1 MAYKKNYTKEDK
13 IEDNKKKEEKI
24 HDLINSYLDNSI
36 ETGNFA
42 NEKWTIS
49 NLDPTSIATGKCYEG
64 HNMLIL
70 TQRIIRENWEDNRFI
85 TSQKLSYINYERKKE
100 NKEKLLPQ
108 KNDYATPIK
117 FVSFSDKINYYEE
130 ELKNEKN
137 EEKKEILEKKINA
150 LKEYEEQTGK
160 RQQFVNI
167 GYRSMFNLSQLPEE
181 IFELYPKE
189 KVETNKEL
197 GSEPHLNYL
206 IDAIIKTSEVPIVEL
221 KLADETAFRG
231 DKITMPPR
239 ENFINDKNYLA
250 VLVHEVGHSL
260 KEKDEKVNAKQ
271 KYKLNETQN
280 YAVEEL
286 KAEMTSGI
294 TLVKLG
300 IDIKSDDPEKNIFG
314 ANKNYIKHYA
324 QSLKEHEKIS
334 KIFEEV
340 GESAIERSEKI
351 LNKIKEYEKT
361 YSFEEYKKEHINKE
375 TEKEIENGKSNE
387 IELDKNEKLYHIS
400 KNTLRALVRE
410 SLENIEI
417 RFERIDN
424 ILDNLKDIDFL
435 TRGIVDTNRESI
447 QNVSLGNIKTEIN
460 HLDEKKNVIGK
471 YDEPMFILSDNSI
484 SKLDK
489 TIKSYGKMLSDSQP
503 IFVIPESDLEEYRK
517 AEITKEIKRTLRK
530 GETPNEEEL
539 WKKTNDEYLESY
551 KEDLKEKFIELVSTM
566 ATDSISFE
574 KAHEEVNSIGEICFE
589 SFEQVKFEYSPNEL
603 ITSRIANNMS
613 FILKDIQEYE
623 NRKEYNDEIGL
634 DVTDEIYSKKTI
646 LKALDME
653 ENMVDTY
660 LKNDD
665 INFKMLVKGLDMQR
679 TEDEK
684 DRNFAKTNLIV
695 LSKLIAN
702 REIEEVKMPEKK
714 SNKEKDMEL

>member
-24 HDLINSYLDNSI
+24 HDLINSYLDDSI

-42 NEKWTIS
+42 NERWTIS

-108 KNDYATPIK
+108 KDDYATPIK

-130 ELKNEKN
+130 ELKKEKN
-137 EEKKEILEKKINA
+137 EEQKEILEKKINA

-189 KVETNKEL
+189 KAETNKEL

-221 KLADETAFRG
+221 KADETAFRG

-239 ENFINDKNYLA
+239 ENFIDDKNYLA

-280 YAVEEL
+280 YALEEM

-324 QSLKEHEKIS
+324 QSLKEHEKID
-334 KIFEEV
+334 KIFEDV
-340 GESAIERSEKI
+340 AESAIERSKKI
-351 LNKIKEYEKT
+351 LDKIKEYEKT
-361 YSFEEYKKEHINKE
+361 YSFEDYKKDYTNKDIKEEIRVEDKAKE
-375 TEKEIENGKSNE
+375 TEM
-387 IELDKNEKLYHIS
+387 LYNIS
-400 KNTLRALVRE
+400 KNTVKSVIRE
-410 SLENIEI
+410 SLENMEI

-424 ILDNLKDIDFL
+424 KLDDLKDIDLL
-435 TRGIVDTNRESI
+435 TRGIIDTNREAM

-471 YDEPMFILSDNSI
+471 YDEPMFILSDDSI

-503 IFVIPESDLEEYRK
+503 IFVIPENDLEEYK
-517 AEITKEIKRTLRK
+517 NAEISKEIKKILRK
-530 GETPNEEEL
+530 GETPNEQEL
-539 WKKTNDEYLESY
+539 LKRTNDEYLEKY
-551 KEDLKEKFIELVSTM
+551 KEVFKEKFIELVSIL
-566 ATDSISFE
+566 ATENISFE
-574 KAHEEVNSIGEICFE
+574 KAHKETNDIGEICFE

-653 ENMVDTY
+653 GNMVETY

-679 TEDEK
+679 IEDEK
-684 DRNFAKTNLIV
+684 DRNFAKTNLI
-695 LSKLIAN
+695 SN
-702 REIEEVKMPEKK
+702 REIEEVKTPEKTPK
-714 SNKEKDMEL
+714 KIKEKDMEL

>member
-42 NEKWTIS
+42 NERWTIS

-137 EEKKEILEKKINA
+137 EERKETLEKKINA

-189 KVETNKEL
+189 KAETNKEL
-197 GSEPHLNYL
+197 GNEPHLNYL

-239 ENFINDKNYLA
+239 ENFINDRNYLA

-260 KEKDEKVNAKQ
+260 KEKDEKVNVKQ

-286 KAEMTSGI
+286 KTEITSGI

-324 QSLKEHEKIS
+324 QSLKEHEKID
-334 KIFEEV
+334 KIFEDV
-340 GESAIERSEKI
+340 AESAIERSKKI
-351 LNKIKEYEKT
+351 LDKIKEYEKT
-361 YSFEEYKKEHINKE
+361 YSFEDYKEDYTNKDIKEEIRVEDKAKE
-375 TEKEIENGKSNE
+375 TEM
-387 IELDKNEKLYHIS
+387 LYNIS
-400 KNTLRALVRE
+400 KNTVKSVIRE

-424 ILDNLKDIDFL
+424 KLDDLKDIDLL
-435 TRGIVDTNRESI
+435 TRGIIDTNREAM

-471 YDEPMFILSDNSI
+471 YDEPMFILSDDSI

-503 IFVIPESDLEEYRK
+503 IFVIPENDLEEYK
-517 AEITKEIKRTLRK
+517 NAEISKEIKKILRK
-530 GETPNEEEL
+530 GETPNEQEL
-539 WKKTNDEYLESY
+539 LKRTNDEYLEKY
-551 KEDLKEKFIELVSTM
+551 KEVFKEKFIELVSIM
-566 ATDSISFE
+566 ATESISFE

-589 SFEQVKFEYSPNEL
+589 SFEQIKFEYSPNEL
-603 ITSRIANNMS
+603 VTSRIANNMS

-653 ENMVDTY
+653 DNMVETY
-660 LKNDD
+660 LKNND

-679 TEDEK
+679 IEDEK
-684 DRNFAKTNLIV
+684 DRNFAKTNLTEN
-695 LSKLIAN
+695 K
-702 REIEEVKMPEKK
+702 EIEEVKIPDKK
-714 SNKEKDMEL
+714 SKEVKEKEMEW

>member
-24 HDLINSYLDNSI
+24 HDLINSYLDDSI
-36 ETGNFA
+36 KTGNFA
-42 NEKWTIS
+42 NERWTIS
-49 NLDPTSIATGKCYEG
+49 NLDPISIATGKCYEG

-108 KNDYATPIK
+108 KDDYATPIK

-130 ELKNEKN
+130 ELKKEKN

-189 KVETNKEL
+189 KDETNKEL

-206 IDAIIKTSEVPIVEL
+206 IDAVKKTSEVPIVEL

-324 QSLKEHEKIS
+324 QSLKEHEKID
-334 KIFEEV
+334 KIFEDV
-340 GESAIERSEKI
+340 AESAIERSKKI
-351 LNKIKEYEKT
+351 LDKIKEYEKT
-361 YSFEEYKKEHINKE
+361 YSFEDYKEDYTNKDIKKEIRVEDKAKE
-375 TEKEIENGKSNE
+375 TEM
-387 IELDKNEKLYHIS
+387 LYNIS
-400 KNTLRALVRE
+400 KNTVKSVIRE

-424 ILDNLKDIDFL
+424 KLDDLKDIDLL
-435 TRGIVDTNRESI
+435 TRGIIDTNREAM

-471 YDEPMFILSDNSI
+471 YDEPMFILSDDSI

-503 IFVIPESDLEEYRK
+503 IFVIPENDLEEYK
-517 AEITKEIKRTLRK
+517 NAEISKEIKKILRK
-530 GETPNEEEL
+530 GETPNEQEL
-539 WKKTNDEYLESY
+539 LKRTNDEYLEKY
-551 KEDLKEKFIELVSTM
+551 KEVFKEKFIELVSIM
-566 ATDSISFE
+566 ATESISFE

-589 SFEQVKFEYSPNEL
+589 SFEQIKFEYSPNEL
-603 ITSRIANNMS
+603 VTSRIANNMS

-653 ENMVDTY
+653 DNMVETY

-679 TEDEK
+679 IEDEK
-684 DRNFAKTNLIV
+684 DRNFAKTNLT
-695 LSKLIAN
+695 KN
-702 REIEEVKMPEKK
+702 KEIEEIKIPDKK
-714 SNKEKDMEL
+714 SKEVKEKEMEL

>member
-42 NEKWTIS
+42 NERWTIS

-108 KNDYATPIK
+108 KDDYATPIK

-130 ELKNEKN
+130 ELKKEKN
-137 EEKKEILEKKINA
+137 EEQKEILEKKINA

-189 KVETNKEL
+189 KAETNKEL

-280 YAVEEL
+280 YVLEEM

-324 QSLKEHEKIS
+324 QSLKEHEKID
-334 KIFEEV
+334 KIFEDV
-340 GESAIERSEKI
+340 AESAIERSKKI
-351 LNKIKEYEKT
+351 LDKIKEYEKT
-361 YSFEEYKKEHINKE
+361 YSFEDYKKDYTNKDIKEEIIVEDKAKE
-375 TEKEIENGKSNE
+375 TEM
-387 IELDKNEKLYHIS
+387 LYNIS
-400 KNTLRALVRE
+400 KNTVKSVIRE
-410 SLENIEI
+410 SLENMEI

-424 ILDNLKDIDFL
+424 KLDDLKDIDLL
-435 TRGIVDTNRESI
+435 TRGIIDTNREAM

-471 YDEPMFILSDNSI
+471 YDEPMFILSDDSI

-503 IFVIPESDLEEYRK
+503 IFVIPENDLEEYK
-517 AEITKEIKRTLRK
+517 NAEISKEIKKILRK
-530 GETPNEEEL
+530 GETPNEQEL
-539 WKKTNDEYLESY
+539 LKRTNDEYLEKY
-551 KEDLKEKFIELVSTM
+551 KEVFKEKFIELISIMSTE
-566 ATDSISFE
+566 SISFE

-653 ENMVDTY
+653 ENMVETY

-679 TEDEK
+679 VEDEK
-684 DRNFAKTNLIV
+684 DRNFAKTNLI
-695 LSKLIAN
+695 SN
-702 REIEEVKMPEKK
+702 REIEEVKTSEKTPK
-714 SNKEKDMEL
+714 KIKEKDMEL

>member
-117 FVSFSDKINYYEE
+117 FVSFSDKIDYYEE

-137 EEKKEILEKKINA
+137 EEKKETLKKKINA

-189 KVETNKEL
+189 KAETNKEL

-239 ENFINDKNYLA
+239 ENFINDRNYLA

-260 KEKDEKVNAKQ
+260 KEKDEKANVKQ

-324 QSLKEHEKIS
+324 QSLKEHEKID
-334 KIFEEV
+334 KIFEDV
-340 GESAIERSEKI
+340 AESAIERSKKI
-351 LNKIKEYEKT
+351 LDKIKEYEKT
-361 YSFEEYKKEHINKE
+361 YSFEDYKEDYTNKDIKEKIRVEDKAKE
-375 TEKEIENGKSNE
+375 TEM
-387 IELDKNEKLYHIS
+387 LYNIS
-400 KNTLRALVRE
+400 KNTVKSVIRE
-410 SLENIEI
+410 SLENMEI

-424 ILDNLKDIDFL
+424 KLDDLKDIDLL
-435 TRGIVDTNRESI
+435 TRGIIDTNREAM
-447 QNVSLGNIKTEIN
+447 QNVSLGNIKAEIN

-471 YDEPMFILSDNSI
+471 YDEPMFILSDDSI

-503 IFVIPESDLEEYRK
+503 IFVIPENDLEEYK
-517 AEITKEIKRTLRK
+517 NAEISKEIKKILRK
-530 GETPNEEEL
+530 GETPNEQEL
-539 WKKTNDEYLESY
+539 LKRTNDEYLEKY
-551 KEDLKEKFIELVSTM
+551 KEVFKEKFIELVSIM
-566 ATDSISFE
+566 ATESISFE

-653 ENMVDTY
+653 DNMIETY

-679 TEDEK
+679 LEDEK
-684 DRNFAKTNLIV
+684 DRNFAKTNLTE
-695 LSKLIAN
+695 N
-702 REIEEVKMPEKK
+702 REIEEVKMPDKK
-714 SNKEKDMEL
+714 SKEVKEKEMEL

>member
-1 MAYKKNYTKEDK
+1 M
-13 IEDNKKKEEKI
+13 
-24 HDLINSYLDNSI
+24 
-36 ETGNFA
+36 
-42 NEKWTIS
+42 
-49 NLDPTSIATGKCYEG
+49 
-64 HNMLIL
+64 
-70 TQRIIRENWEDNRFI
+70 ENWEDNRFI

-108 KNDYATPIK
+108 KDDYATPIK

-189 KVETNKEL
+189 KAETNKEL
-197 GSEPHLNYL
+197 GSEQHLNYL
-206 IDAIIKTSEVPIVEL
+206 IDAIKKTSEVPIVEL

-324 QSLKEHEKIS
+324 QSLKEHEKID
-334 KIFEEV
+334 KIFEDV
-340 GESAIERSEKI
+340 AESAIERSKKI
-351 LNKIKEYEKT
+351 LDKIKEYEKT
-361 YSFEEYKKEHINKE
+361 YSFEDYKEDYTNKDIKEEIRVEDKAKE
-375 TEKEIENGKSNE
+375 TEM
-387 IELDKNEKLYHIS
+387 LYNIS
-400 KNTLRALVRE
+400 KNTVKSVIRE

-424 ILDNLKDIDFL
+424 KLDDLKDIDL
-435 TRGIVDTNRESI
+435 ITRGIIDTNREAM
-447 QNVSLGNIKTEIN
+447 QNVSLSNIKTEIN

-471 YDEPMFILSDNSI
+471 YDEPMFILSEDSI

-503 IFVIPESDLEEYRK
+503 IFVIPENDLEEYK
-517 AEITKEIKRTLRK
+517 NAEISKEIKKILRK
-530 GETPNEEEL
+530 GETPNEHEL
-539 WKKTNDEYLESY
+539 LKRTNDEYLEKY
-551 KEDLKEKFIELVSTM
+551 KEVFKEKFIELVSTM
-566 ATDSISFE
+566 ATESISFE

-653 ENMVDTY
+653 DNMVETY

-684 DRNFAKTNLIV
+684 DRNFAKTNLI
-695 LSKLIAN
+695 AN
-702 REIEEVKMPEKK
+702 RENEEVKVPEKK
-714 SNKEKDMEL
+714 FNKEKDMEL

>member
-24 HDLINSYLDNSI
+24 HDLINSYLDDSI
-36 ETGNFA
+36 KTGNFA
-42 NEKWTIS
+42 NERWTIS

-108 KNDYATPIK
+108 KDDYATPIK

-189 KVETNKEL
+189 KDETNKEL

-206 IDAIIKTSEVPIVEL
+206 IDAIKKTSEVPIVEL

-239 ENFINDKNYLA
+239 ENFINDRNYLA

-260 KEKDEKVNAKQ
+260 KEKDEKANVKQ

-324 QSLKEHEKIS
+324 QSLKEHEKID
-334 KIFEEV
+334 KIFEDV
-340 GESAIERSEKI
+340 AESAIERSKKI
-351 LNKIKEYEKT
+351 LDKIKEYEKT
-361 YSFEEYKKEHINKE
+361 YSFEDYKEDYTNKDIKEEIRVEDKAKE
-375 TEKEIENGKSNE
+375 TEM
-387 IELDKNEKLYHIS
+387 LYNIS
-400 KNTLRALVRE
+400 KNTVKSVIRE

-424 ILDNLKDIDFL
+424 KLDDLKDIDLL
-435 TRGIVDTNRESI
+435 TRGIIDTNRESI

-471 YDEPMFILSDNSI
+471 YDEPMFILSDDSI

-503 IFVIPESDLEEYRK
+503 IFVIPENDLEEYK
-517 AEITKEIKRTLRK
+517 NAEISKEIKKTIRK
-530 GETPNEEEL
+530 GETPNEQEL
-539 WKKTNDEYLESY
+539 LKRTNDEYLEKY
-551 KEDLKEKFIELVSTM
+551 KEVFKEKFIELVSTM
-566 ATDSISFE
+566 ATESISFE

-653 ENMVDTY
+653 DNMIETY

-665 INFKMLVKGLDMQR
+665 INFKMLVKGLNMQR
-679 TEDEK
+679 IEDEK
-684 DRNFAKTNLIV
+684 DRNFAKTNLITN
-695 LSKLIAN
+695 K
-702 REIEEVKMPEKK
+702 EIEEVKTPEKTPK
-714 SNKEKDMEL
+714 KIKEKDMEL

>member
-24 HDLINSYLDNSI
+24 HDLINSYLDDSI
-36 ETGNFA
+36 KTGNFA
-42 NEKWTIS
+42 NERWTIS

-108 KNDYATPIK
+108 KDDYATPIK

-130 ELKNEKN
+130 ELKKEKN

-189 KVETNKEL
+189 KDETNKEL

-206 IDAIIKTSEVPIVEL
+206 IDAVKKTSEVPIVEL

-260 KEKDEKVNAKQ
+260 KEKDEKVNVKQ

-324 QSLKEHEKIS
+324 QSLKEHEKID
-334 KIFEEV
+334 KIFEDV
-340 GESAIERSEKI
+340 AESAIERSKKI
-351 LNKIKEYEKT
+351 LDKIKEYEKT
-361 YSFEEYKKEHINKE
+361 YSFEDYKEDYTNKDIKKEIRVEDKAKE
-375 TEKEIENGKSNE
+375 TEM
-387 IELDKNEKLYHIS
+387 LYNIS
-400 KNTLRALVRE
+400 KNTVKSVIRE

-424 ILDNLKDIDFL
+424 KLDDLKDIDLL
-435 TRGIVDTNRESI
+435 TRGIIDTNREAM

-471 YDEPMFILSDNSI
+471 YDEPMFILSDDSI

-503 IFVIPESDLEEYRK
+503 IFVIPENDLEEYK
-517 AEITKEIKRTLRK
+517 NAEISKEIKKILRK
-530 GETPNEEEL
+530 GETPNEQEL
-539 WKKTNDEYLESY
+539 LKRTNDEYLEKY
-551 KEDLKEKFIELVSTM
+551 KEVFKEKFIELVSIT
-566 ATDSISFE
+566 ATESISFE

-653 ENMVDTY
+653 DNMLETY

-679 TEDEK
+679 VEDEK
-684 DRNFAKTNLIV
+684 DRNFAKTNLTQ
-695 LSKLIAN
+695 N
-702 REIEEVKMPEKK
+702 REIEEVKIPDKK
-714 SNKEKDMEL
+714 SKEVKEKEMEL

>member
-24 HDLINSYLDNSI
+24 HDLINSYLDDSI
-36 ETGNFA
+36 KTGNFA
-42 NEKWTIS
+42 NERWTIS

-108 KNDYATPIK
+108 KDDYATPIK

-189 KVETNKEL
+189 KDETNKEL

-239 ENFINDKNYLA
+239 ENFINDRNYLA
-250 VLVHEVGHSL
+250 VLVHEIGHSL
-260 KEKDEKVNAKQ
+260 KEKDEKANVKQ

-324 QSLKEHEKIS
+324 QSLKEHEKID
-334 KIFEEV
+334 KIFEDV
-340 GESAIERSEKI
+340 AESAIERSKKI
-351 LNKIKEYEKT
+351 LDKIKEYEKT
-361 YSFEEYKKEHINKE
+361 YSFEDYKKDYTNKDIKEEIRVEDKAKE
-375 TEKEIENGKSNE
+375 TEM
-387 IELDKNEKLYHIS
+387 LYNIS
-400 KNTLRALVRE
+400 KNTVKSVIRE
-410 SLENIEI
+410 SLENMEI

-424 ILDNLKDIDFL
+424 KLDDLKDIDLL
-435 TRGIVDTNRESI
+435 TRGIIDTNREAM
-447 QNVSLGNIKTEIN
+447 QNVSLGNIKAEIN

-471 YDEPMFILSDNSI
+471 YDEPMFILSDDSI

-503 IFVIPESDLEEYRK
+503 IFVIPENDLEEYK
-517 AEITKEIKRTLRK
+517 NAEISKEIKKILRK
-530 GETPNEEEL
+530 GETPNEQEL
-539 WKKTNDEYLESY
+539 LKRTNDEYLEKY
-551 KEDLKEKFIELVSTM
+551 KEVFKEKFIELVSIM
-566 ATDSISFE
+566 ATESISFE

-589 SFEQVKFEYSPNEL
+589 SFEQVKFEYSPNEFV
-603 ITSRIANNMS
+603 TSRIANNMS

-653 ENMVDTY
+653 DNMIETY

-679 TEDEK
+679 LEDEK
-684 DRNFAKTNLIV
+684 DRNFAKTNLTQ
-695 LSKLIAN
+695 N
-702 REIEEVKMPEKK
+702 REIEEVKMPDKK
-714 SNKEKDMEL
+714 SKEVKEKEMEL

>member
-24 HDLINSYLDNSI
+24 HDLINSYLDDSI
-36 ETGNFA
+36 KTGNFA
-42 NEKWTIS
+42 NERWTIS

-64 HNMLIL
+64 HNILIL

-108 KNDYATPIK
+108 KDDYATPIK

-189 KVETNKEL
+189 KDETNKEL

-239 ENFINDKNYLA
+239 ENFINDRNYLA
-250 VLVHEVGHSL
+250 VLVHEIGHSL
-260 KEKDEKVNAKQ
+260 KEKDEKANVKQ

-324 QSLKEHEKIS
+324 QSLKEHEKID
-334 KIFEEV
+334 KIFEDV
-340 GESAIERSEKI
+340 AESAIERSKKI
-351 LNKIKEYEKT
+351 LDKIKEYEKT
-361 YSFEEYKKEHINKE
+361 YSFEDYKKDYTNKDIKEEIRVEDKAKE
-375 TEKEIENGKSNE
+375 TEM
-387 IELDKNEKLYHIS
+387 LYNIS
-400 KNTLRALVRE
+400 KNTVKSVIRE
-410 SLENIEI
+410 SLENMEI

-424 ILDNLKDIDFL
+424 KLDDLKDIDLL
-435 TRGIVDTNRESI
+435 TRGIIDTNREAM
-447 QNVSLGNIKTEIN
+447 QNVSLGNIKAEIN

-471 YDEPMFILSDNSI
+471 YDEPMFILSDDSI

-503 IFVIPESDLEEYRK
+503 IFVIPENDLEEYK
-517 AEITKEIKRTLRK
+517 NAEISKEIKKILRK
-530 GETPNEEEL
+530 GETPNEQEL
-539 WKKTNDEYLESY
+539 LKRTNDEYLEKY
-551 KEDLKEKFIELVSTM
+551 KEVFKEKFIELVSIM
-566 ATDSISFE
+566 ATESISFE

-589 SFEQVKFEYSPNEL
+589 SFEQVKFEYSPNEFV
-603 ITSRIANNMS
+603 TSRIANNMS

-653 ENMVDTY
+653 DNMVETY

-679 TEDEK
+679 VEDEK
-684 DRNFAKTNLIV
+684 DRNFAKTNLTQ
-695 LSKLIAN
+695 N
-702 REIEEVKMPEKK
+702 REIEEVKEK
-714 SNKEKDMEL
+714 EMEL

>member
-24 HDLINSYLDNSI
+24 HDLINSYLDDSI
-36 ETGNFA
+36 KTGNFA
-42 NEKWTIS
+42 NERWTIS

-70 TQRIIRENWEDNRFI
+70 TQRIIKENWEDNRFI

-108 KNDYATPIK
+108 KDDYATPIK

-137 EEKKEILEKKINA
+137 EEKKETLEKKINA

-189 KVETNKEL
+189 KDETNKEL
-197 GSEPHLNYL
+197 GNEPHLNYL

-239 ENFINDKNYLA
+239 ENFINDRNYLA
-250 VLVHEVGHSL
+250 VLVHEIGHSL
-260 KEKDEKVNAKQ
+260 KEKDEKANVKQ

-324 QSLKEHEKIS
+324 QSLKEHEKID
-334 KIFEEV
+334 KIFEDV
-340 GESAIERSEKI
+340 AESAIERSKKI
-351 LNKIKEYEKT
+351 LDKIKEYEKT
-361 YSFEEYKKEHINKE
+361 YSFEDYKENYTNKDIKEEIRVEDKAKE
-375 TEKEIENGKSNE
+375 TEM
-387 IELDKNEKLYHIS
+387 LYNIS
-400 KNTLRALVRE
+400 KNTVKSVIRE

-424 ILDNLKDIDFL
+424 KLDDLKDIDLL
-435 TRGIVDTNRESI
+435 TRGIIDTNREAM
-447 QNVSLGNIKTEIN
+447 QNVSLGNIKTKIN

-471 YDEPMFILSDNSI
+471 YDEPMFILSDDSI

-503 IFVIPESDLEEYRK
+503 IFVIPENDLEEYK
-517 AEITKEIKRTLRK
+517 NAEISKKIKKILRK
-530 GETPNEEEL
+530 GETPNEQEL
-539 WKKTNDEYLESY
+539 LKRTNDEYLEKY
-551 KEDLKEKFIELVSTM
+551 KEVFKEKFIELVSIT
-566 ATDSISFE
+566 ATESISFE

-653 ENMVDTY
+653 DNMIETY

-684 DRNFAKTNLIV
+684 DRNFAKTNLTQ
-695 LSKLIAN
+695 N
-702 REIEEVKMPEKK
+702 REIEEVKIPDKK
-714 SNKEKDMEL
+714 SKEVKEKEMEL

>member
-24 HDLINSYLDNSI
+24 HDLINSYLDDSI
-36 ETGNFA
+36 KTGNFA
-42 NEKWTIS
+42 NERWTIS

-108 KNDYATPIK
+108 KDDYATPIK

-130 ELKNEKN
+130 KLKNEKN

-167 GYRSMFNLSQLPEE
+167 GYRSMFNLSQLPKE

-189 KVETNKEL
+189 KAETNKEL
-197 GSEPHLNYL
+197 GSEQHLNYL
-206 IDAIIKTSEVPIVEL
+206 IDAIKKTSEVPIVEL

-260 KEKDEKVNAKQ
+260 KEKDEKANAKQ

-314 ANKNYIKHYA
+314 TNKNYIKHYA
-324 QSLKEHEKIS
+324 QSLKEHEKID
-334 KIFEEV
+334 KIFEDV
-340 GESAIERSEKI
+340 AESAIERSKKI
-351 LNKIKEYEKT
+351 LDKIKEYEKT
-361 YSFEEYKKEHINKE
+361 YSFEDYKEDYTNKDIKEEIRVEDKTKE
-375 TEKEIENGKSNE
+375 TEM
-387 IELDKNEKLYHIS
+387 LYNIS
-400 KNTLRALVRE
+400 KNTVKSVIRE

-424 ILDNLKDIDFL
+424 KLDDLKDIDLL
-435 TRGIVDTNRESI
+435 TRGIIDTNREAM

-471 YDEPMFILSDNSI
+471 YDEPMFILSDDSI

-503 IFVIPESDLEEYRK
+503 IFVIPENDLEEYK
-517 AEITKEIKRTLRK
+517 NAEISKEIKKILRK
-530 GETPNEEEL
+530 GETPNEQEL
-539 WKKTNDEYLESY
+539 LKRTNDEYLEKY
-551 KEDLKEKFIELVSTM
+551 KEVFKEKFIELVSIM
-566 ATDSISFE
+566 ATESISFE

-603 ITSRIANNMS
+603 VTSRIANNMS

-653 ENMVDTY
+653 DNMVETY

-679 TEDEK
+679 LEDEK
-684 DRNFAKTNLIV
+684 DRNFAKTNLTE
-695 LSKLIAN
+695 N
-702 REIEEVKMPEKK
+702 REIEEVKIPDKK
-714 SNKEKDMEL
+714 SKGVKEKEMEL

>member
-24 HDLINSYLDNSI
+24 HDLINSYLDDSI
-36 ETGNFA
+36 KTGNFA
-42 NEKWTIS
+42 NERWTIS
-49 NLDPTSIATGKCYEG
+49 NLDPTSIATGQCYEG

-108 KNDYATPIK
+108 KDDYATPIK

-189 KVETNKEL
+189 KAETNKEL
-197 GSEPHLNYL
+197 GSEQHLNYL
-206 IDAIIKTSEVPIVEL
+206 IDAIKKTSEVPIVEL

-239 ENFINDKNYLA
+239 ENFINDRNYLA

-260 KEKDEKVNAKQ
+260 KEKDEKVNVKQ

-324 QSLKEHEKIS
+324 QSLKEHEKID
-334 KIFEEV
+334 KIFEDV
-340 GESAIERSEKI
+340 AESAIERSKKI
-351 LNKIKEYEKT
+351 LDKIKEYEKT
-361 YSFEEYKKEHINKE
+361 YSFEDYKEDYTNKDIKEEIRVEDKAKE
-375 TEKEIENGKSNE
+375 TEM
-387 IELDKNEKLYHIS
+387 LYNIS
-400 KNTLRALVRE
+400 KNTVKSVIRE

-424 ILDNLKDIDFL
+424 KLDDLKDIDLL
-435 TRGIVDTNRESI
+435 TRVIIDTNREAM

-471 YDEPMFILSDNSI
+471 YDEPMFILSDDSI

-503 IFVIPESDLEEYRK
+503 IFVIPENDLEEYK
-517 AEITKEIKRTLRK
+517 NAEISKEIKKILRK
-530 GETPNEEEL
+530 GETPNEQEL
-539 WKKTNDEYLESY
+539 LKRTNDEYLEKY
-551 KEDLKEKFIELVSTM
+551 KEVFKEKFIELVSTM
-566 ATDSISFE
+566 ATESISFE

-653 ENMVDTY
+653 DNMIETY

-684 DRNFAKTNLIV
+684 DRNFAKTNLI
-695 LSKLIAN
+695 AN
-702 REIEEVKMPEKK
+702 RENEEVKVPEKK
-714 SNKEKDMEL
+714 FNKEKDMEL

>member
-130 ELKNEKN
+130 ELKKEKN
-137 EEKKEILEKKINA
+137 EEKKELIEKKINA

-167 GYRSMFNLSQLPEE
+167 GYRSVFNLSQLPEE
-181 IFELYPKE
+181 IFEIYPPEKE
-189 KVETNKEL
+189 ETNKEL
-197 GSEPHLNYL
+197 GSEQHLNYL
-206 IDAIIKTSEVPIVEL
+206 IEAIKKTSEVPIVEL

-239 ENFINDKNYLA
+239 ENFINDKSYLA

-260 KEKDEKVNAKQ
+260 KEKDEKVKTKQ
-271 KYKLNETQN
+271 KYQLDTTQN
-280 YAVEEL
+280 YAVEEM
-286 KAEMTSGI
+286 KAEMTAGI

-314 ANKNYIKHYA
+314 SNKNYIKHYA

-361 YSFEEYKKEHINKE
+361 YSFEEYKKEHINKVNEKE
-375 TEKEIENGKSNE
+375 TEDERANE
-387 IELDKNEKLYHIS
+387 IELEKNEKLYYIS

-424 ILDNLKDIDFL
+424 KLDDLKDIDLL

-471 YDEPMFILSDNSI
+471 YDEPMFILSDDSI

-503 IFVIPESDLEEYRK
+503 IFVIPENDLEEYK
-517 AEITKEIKRTLRK
+517 NAEISKEIKKILRK
-530 GETPNEEEL
+530 GETPNEQEL
-539 WKKTNDEYLESY
+539 LKRTNDEYLEKY
-551 KEDLKEKFIELVSTM
+551 KEVFKEKFIELVSIM
-566 ATDSISFE
+566 ATESISFE

-589 SFEQVKFEYSPNEL
+589 SFEQLKFEYSPNEL

-653 ENMVDTY
+653 DNMVETY

-684 DRNFAKTNLIV
+684 DRNFAKTNLTQ
-695 LSKLIAN
+695 N
-702 REIEEVKMPEKK
+702 REIEEVKIPDKK
-714 SNKEKDMEL
+714 SKEVKEKEMEL

>member
-1 MAYKKNYTKEDK
+1 MAYYKKNYTKEDK

-24 HDLINSYLDNSI
+24 LDIIKNYLDDSI

-42 NEKWTIS
+42 NERWTIS

-64 HNMLIL
+64 HNKLLL
-70 TQRIIRENWEDNRFI
+70 TQRIIMENWEDNRFL
-85 TSQKLSYINYERKKE
+85 TNQKLSYINYERDKE

-108 KNDYATPIK
+108 KGDYATPIK
-117 FVSFSDKINYYEE
+117 FLTFVDKINYYED
-130 ELKNEKN
+130 ELNKEKDDKN
-137 EEKKEILEKKINA
+137 KEILEKKINA

-160 RQQFVNI
+160 RQQFVNV
-167 GYRSMFNLSQLPEE
+167 GYRSVFNLSQLPEE
-181 IFELYPKE
+181 IFEIFPPEKE
-189 KVETNKEL
+189 ETNKEL
-197 GSEPHLNYL
+197 GSELHLNYL
-206 IDAIIKTSEVPIVEL
+206 IEAIKKTSEVPIVEL

-239 ENFINDKNYLA
+239 ENFINDKSYLA

-260 KEKDEKVNAKQ
+260 KEKDEKVETRK

-280 YAVEEL
+280 YAVEEM
-286 KAEMTSGI
+286 KAEMTAGI

-324 QSLKEHEKIS
+324 ENLKEHEKIS

-351 LNKIKEYEKT
+351 LDKIKEYEKT
-361 YSFEEYKKEHINKE
+361 YSFEDYKEDYTNKDIKEEIRVEDKAKE
-375 TEKEIENGKSNE
+375 TEM
-387 IELDKNEKLYHIS
+387 LYNIS
-400 KNTLRALVRE
+400 KNTVKSVIRE

-424 ILDNLKDIDFL
+424 KLDDLKDIDLL
-435 TRGIVDTNRESI
+435 TRGIVDTNKESI
-447 QNVSLGNIKTEIN
+447 QNVSLSNTKSEIN
-460 HLDEKKNVIGK
+460 HLDERKNIIGK
-471 YDEPMFILSDNSI
+471 YDESMLILSDDSI
-484 SKLDK
+484 SKLDI
-489 TIKSYGKMLSDSQP
+489 TIKSYGEMLSDSQP
-503 IFVIPESDLEEYRK
+503 IFVIPKSDLEEYRK
-517 AEITKEIKRTLRK
+517 AEISKEIKKTLRK
-530 GETPNEEEL
+530 GEVPNEEEL
-539 WKKTNDEYLESY
+539 WKRTNDEYLEKY
-551 KEDLKEKFIELVSTM
+551 KIAFKEKFIELVSIM
-566 ATDSISFE
+566 ATENISFE
-574 KAHEEVNSIGEICFE
+574 KAHKETNDIGEICFE

-653 ENMVDTY
+653 ENMVETY

-679 TEDEK
+679 VEDEK
-684 DRNFAKTNLIV
+684 DRNFAKTNLI
-695 LSKLIAN
+695 SN
-702 REIEEVKMPEKK
+702 REIEEVKTSEKTPK
-714 SNKEKDMEL
+714 KIKEKDMEL

>member
-1 MAYKKNYTKEDK
+1 MAYYKKNYTKEDK

-24 HDLINSYLDNSI
+24 LDIIKNYLDDSI

-42 NEKWTIS
+42 NERWTIS

-64 HNMLIL
+64 HNKLLL
-70 TQRIIRENWEDNRFI
+70 TQRIIMENWEDNRFL
-85 TSQKLSYINYERKKE
+85 TNQKLSYINYERDKE

-108 KNDYATPIK
+108 KGDYATPIK
-117 FVSFSDKINYYEE
+117 FLTFVDKINYYED
-130 ELKNEKN
+130 ELNKEKDDKN
-137 EEKKEILEKKINA
+137 KEILEKKINA

-160 RQQFVNI
+160 RQQFVNV
-167 GYRSMFNLSQLPEE
+167 GYRSVFNLSQLPKE
-181 IFELYPKE
+181 ILELYPPK
-189 KVETNKEL
+189 KDETNKDL
-197 GSEPHLNYL
+197 GSELHLNYL
-206 IDAIIKTSEVPIVEL
+206 IEAIKKTSEVPIVEL

-239 ENFINDKNYLA
+239 ENFINDKSYLA

-260 KEKDEKVNAKQ
+260 KEKDEKVETRK

-280 YAVEEL
+280 YAVEEM
-286 KAEMTSGI
+286 KAEMTAGI

-300 IDIKSDDPEKNIFG
+300 IDIKSDEPEKNIFG

-324 QSLKEHEKIS
+324 ESLKEHKKIS

-351 LNKIKEYEKT
+351 LDKIKEYEKT
-361 YSFEEYKKEHINKE
+361 YSFEDYKNDYL
-375 TEKEIENGKSNE
+375 NNE
-387 IELDKNEKLYHIS
+387 IEKKSEKEEKQNELEKTEKLYHIS
-400 KNTLRALVRE
+400 KNTLRSLVRE

-417 RFERIDN
+417 RFERIDDK
-424 ILDNLKDIDFL
+424 LDNLKDIDLL
-435 TRGIVDTNRESI
+435 TRGIVDTNKESI
-447 QNVSLGNIKTEIN
+447 QNVSLSNTKSEIN
-460 HLDEKKNVIGK
+460 HLDERKNIIGK
-471 YDEPMFILSDNSI
+471 YDESMLILSDDSI
-484 SKLDK
+484 SKLDI
-489 TIKSYGKMLSDSQP
+489 TIKSYGEMLSDSQP
-503 IFVIPESDLEEYRK
+503 IFVIPENDLEEYRK
-517 AEITKEIKRTLRK
+517 AEISKEIKRILRK

-539 WKKTNDEYLESY
+539 WKRTNDEYLENY
-551 KEDLKEKFIELVSTM
+551 KVAFKEKFIELVSVM
-566 ATDSISFE
+566 ATENINFE
-574 KAHEEVNSIGEICFE
+574 KAHKEVNDIGEICFE

-653 ENMVDTY
+653 ENMVETY

-679 TEDEK
+679 VEDEK
-684 DRNFAKTNLIV
+684 DRNFAKTNLIA
-695 LSKLIAN
+695 LTKLIAN
-702 REIEEVKMPEKK
+702 KEIEEVKMPEKK

>member
-24 HDLINSYLDNSI
+24 HDLINSYLDDSI
-36 ETGNFA
+36 KTGNFA
-42 NEKWTIS
+42 NERWTIS

-108 KNDYATPIK
+108 KDDYATPIK

-130 ELKNEKN
+130 ELKKEKN

-189 KVETNKEL
+189 KDETNKEL

-206 IDAIIKTSEVPIVEL
+206 IDAVKKTSEVPIVEL

-324 QSLKEHEKIS
+324 QSLKEHEKID
-334 KIFEEV
+334 KIFEDV
-340 GESAIERSEKI
+340 AESAIERSKKI
-351 LNKIKEYEKT
+351 LDKIKEYEKT
-361 YSFEEYKKEHINKE
+361 YSFEDYKEDYTNKDIKKEIRVEDKAKE
-375 TEKEIENGKSNE
+375 TEM
-387 IELDKNEKLYHIS
+387 LYNIS
-400 KNTLRALVRE
+400 KNTVKSVIRE

-424 ILDNLKDIDFL
+424 KLDDLKDIDLL
-435 TRGIVDTNRESI
+435 TRGIIDTNREAM

-471 YDEPMFILSDNSI
+471 YDEPMFILSDDSI

-503 IFVIPESDLEEYRK
+503 IFVIPENDLEEYK
-517 AEITKEIKRTLRK
+517 NAEISKEIKKILRK
-530 GETPNEEEL
+530 GETPNEQEL
-539 WKKTNDEYLESY
+539 LKRTNDEYLEKY
-551 KEDLKEKFIELVSTM
+551 KEVFKEKFIELVSIT
-566 ATDSISFE
+566 ATESISFE
-574 KAHEEVNSIGEICFE
+574 KAHEEVLYFTIGEICFE

-653 ENMVDTY
+653 DNMIETY

-679 TEDEK
+679 LEDEK
-684 DRNFAKTNLIV
+684 DRNFAKTNLTE
-695 LSKLIAN
+695 N
-702 REIEEVKMPEKK
+702 REIEEVKMPDKK
-714 SNKEKDMEL
+714 SKEVKEKEMEL

>member
-24 HDLINSYLDNSI
+24 HDLINSYLDDSI
-36 ETGNFA
+36 KTGNFA
-42 NEKWTIS
+42 NERWTIS

-70 TQRIIRENWEDNRFI
+70 TQRIIKENWEDNRFI

-108 KNDYATPIK
+108 KDDYATPIK

-239 ENFINDKNYLA
+239 ENFINDRNYLA

-260 KEKDEKVNAKQ
+260 KEKDEKANVKQ

-324 QSLKEHEKIS
+324 QSLKEHEKID
-334 KIFEEV
+334 KIFEDV
-340 GESAIERSEKI
+340 AESAIERSKKI
-351 LNKIKEYEKT
+351 LDKIKEYEKT
-361 YSFEEYKKEHINKE
+361 YSFEDYKEDYTNKDIKKEIRVEDKAKE
-375 TEKEIENGKSNE
+375 TEM
-387 IELDKNEKLYHIS
+387 LYNIS
-400 KNTLRALVRE
+400 KNTVKSVIRE

-424 ILDNLKDIDFL
+424 KLDDLKDIDLL
-435 TRGIVDTNRESI
+435 TRGIIDTNREAM

-471 YDEPMFILSDNSI
+471 YDEPMFILSDDSI
-484 SKLDK
+484 SKLNK

-503 IFVIPESDLEEYRK
+503 IFVIPENDLEEYK
-517 AEITKEIKRTLRK
+517 NAEISKEIKKILRK
-530 GETPNEEEL
+530 GETPNEQEL
-539 WKKTNDEYLESY
+539 LKRTNDEYLEKY
-551 KEDLKEKFIELVSTM
+551 KEVFKEKFIELVSIM
-566 ATDSISFE
+566 ATESISFE

-653 ENMVDTY
+653 DNMIETY

-679 TEDEK
+679 IEDEK
-684 DRNFAKTNLIV
+684 DRNFAKTNLT
-695 LSKLIAN
+695 KN
-702 REIEEVKMPEKK
+702 KEIEEIKIPDKK
-714 SNKEKDMEL
+714 SKEVKEKEMEL

>member
-24 HDLINSYLDNSI
+24 HDLINSYLDDSI
-36 ETGNFA
+36 KTGNFA
-42 NEKWTIS
+42 NERWTIS

-108 KNDYATPIK
+108 KDDYATPIK

-189 KVETNKEL
+189 KAETNKEL
-197 GSEPHLNYL
+197 GSEQHLNYL
-206 IDAIIKTSEVPIVEL
+206 IDAIKKTSEVPIVEL

-324 QSLKEHEKIS
+324 QSLKEHEKID
-334 KIFEEV
+334 KIFEDV
-340 GESAIERSEKI
+340 AESAIERSKKI
-351 LNKIKEYEKT
+351 LDKIKEYEKT
-361 YSFEEYKKEHINKE
+361 YSFEDYKEDYTNKDIKEEIRVEDKAKE
-375 TEKEIENGKSNE
+375 TEM
-387 IELDKNEKLYHIS
+387 LYNIS
-400 KNTLRALVRE
+400 KNTVKSVIRE

-424 ILDNLKDIDFL
+424 KLDDLKDIDL
-435 TRGIVDTNRESI
+435 ITRGIIDTNREAM
-447 QNVSLGNIKTEIN
+447 QNVSLSNIKTEIN

-471 YDEPMFILSDNSI
+471 YDEPMFILSEDSI

-503 IFVIPESDLEEYRK
+503 IFVIPENDLEEYK
-517 AEITKEIKRTLRK
+517 NAEISKEIKKILRK
-530 GETPNEEEL
+530 GETPNEQEL
-539 WKKTNDEYLESY
+539 LKRTNDEYLEKY
-551 KEDLKEKFIELVSTM
+551 KEVFKEKFIELVSTM
-566 ATDSISFE
+566 ATESISFE

-653 ENMVDTY
+653 DNMIETY

-684 DRNFAKTNLIV
+684 DRNFAKTNLI
-695 LSKLIAN
+695 AN
-702 REIEEVKMPEKK
+702 RENEEVKVPEKK
-714 SNKEKDMEL
+714 FNKEKDMEL

>member
-24 HDLINSYLDNSI
+24 HDLINSYLDDSI
-36 ETGNFA
+36 KTGNFA
-42 NEKWTIS
+42 NERWTIS

-108 KNDYATPIK
+108 KDDYATPIK

-167 GYRSMFNLSQLPEE
+167 GYRSMFNLSQLPKE

-189 KVETNKEL
+189 KDETNKEL

-206 IDAIIKTSEVPIVEL
+206 IDAVKKTSEVPIVEL

-239 ENFINDKNYLA
+239 ENFINDRNYLA

-300 IDIKSDDPEKNIFG
+300 IDIKSDDPKKNIFG

-324 QSLKEHEKIS
+324 QSLKEHEKID
-334 KIFEEV
+334 KIFEDV
-340 GESAIERSEKI
+340 AESAIERSKKI
-351 LNKIKEYEKT
+351 LDKIKEYEKT
-361 YSFEEYKKEHINKE
+361 YSFEDYKEDYTNKNIKEEIRVEDKAKE
-375 TEKEIENGKSNE
+375 TEM
-387 IELDKNEKLYHIS
+387 LYNIS
-400 KNTLRALVRE
+400 KNTVKSVIRE

-424 ILDNLKDIDFL
+424 KLDDLKDIDLL
-435 TRGIVDTNRESI
+435 TRGIIDTNREAM

-471 YDEPMFILSDNSI
+471 YDEPMFILSDDSI

-503 IFVIPESDLEEYRK
+503 IFVIPENDLEEYK
-517 AEITKEIKRTLRK
+517 NAEISKEIKKILRK
-530 GETPNEEEL
+530 RETPNEQEL
-539 WKKTNDEYLESY
+539 LKRTNDEYLEKY
-551 KEDLKEKFIELVSTM
+551 KEVFKEKFIELVSIM
-566 ATDSISFE
+566 ATESISFE

-653 ENMVDTY
+653 DNMVETY

-684 DRNFAKTNLIV
+684 DRNFAKTNLTQ
-695 LSKLIAN
+695 N
-702 REIEEVKMPEKK
+702 REIEEIKMPDKK
-714 SNKEKDMEL
+714 SKEVKEKEMEL

>member
-24 HDLINSYLDNSI
+24 HDLINSYLDDSI
-36 ETGNFA
+36 KTGNFA
-42 NEKWTIS
+42 NERWTIS

-108 KNDYATPIK
+108 KDDYATPIK

-181 IFELYPKE
+181 IFEIYPKE
-189 KVETNKEL
+189 KDETNKEL

-206 IDAIIKTSEVPIVEL
+206 IDAIKKTSEVPIVEL

-324 QSLKEHEKIS
+324 QSLKEHEKID
-334 KIFEEV
+334 KIFEDV
-340 GESAIERSEKI
+340 AESAIERSKKI
-351 LNKIKEYEKT
+351 LDKIKEYEKT
-361 YSFEEYKKEHINKE
+361 YSFEDYKEDYTNKDIKEEIRVEDKAKE
-375 TEKEIENGKSNE
+375 TEM
-387 IELDKNEKLYHIS
+387 LYNIS
-400 KNTLRALVRE
+400 KNTVKSVIRE

-424 ILDNLKDIDFL
+424 KLDDLKDIDL
-435 TRGIVDTNRESI
+435 ITRGIIDTNREAM
-447 QNVSLGNIKTEIN
+447 QNVSLSNIKTEIN

-471 YDEPMFILSDNSI
+471 YDEPMFILSEDSI

-503 IFVIPESDLEEYRK
+503 IFVIPENDLEEYK
-517 AEITKEIKRTLRK
+517 NAEISKEIKKILRK
-530 GETPNEEEL
+530 GETPNEQEL
-539 WKKTNDEYLESY
+539 LKRTNDEYLEKY
-551 KEDLKEKFIELVSTM
+551 KEVFKEKFIELVSIM
-566 ATDSISFE
+566 ATESISFE

-653 ENMVDTY
+653 DNMIETY

-679 TEDEK
+679 LEDEK
-684 DRNFAKTNLIV
+684 DRNFAKINLTE
-695 LSKLIAN
+695 N
-702 REIEEVKMPEKK
+702 REIEEIKIPDKK
-714 SNKEKDMEL
+714 SKEVKEKEMEL

>member
-24 HDLINSYLDNSI
+24 HDLINSYLEDSI

-42 NEKWTIS
+42 NERWTIS

-108 KNDYATPIK
+108 KDDYATPIK

-189 KVETNKEL
+189 KDETNKEL

-206 IDAIIKTSEVPIVEL
+206 IDAIKKTSEIPIVEL

-260 KEKDEKVNAKQ
+260 KEKDEKVNVKQ

-324 QSLKEHEKIS
+324 QSLKEHEKID
-334 KIFEEV
+334 KIFEDV
-340 GESAIERSEKI
+340 AESAIERSKKI
-351 LNKIKEYEKT
+351 LDKIKEYEKT
-361 YSFEEYKKEHINKE
+361 YSFENYKENYTNKDIKEEIKVEDKAKE
-375 TEKEIENGKSNE
+375 TEM
-387 IELDKNEKLYHIS
+387 LYNIS
-400 KNTLRALVRE
+400 KNTVKSVIRE

-424 ILDNLKDIDFL
+424 KLDDLKDIDLL
-435 TRGIVDTNRESI
+435 TRGIIDTNREAM

-471 YDEPMFILSDNSI
+471 YDEPMFILSDDSI

-503 IFVIPESDLEEYRK
+503 IFVIPENDLEEYK
-517 AEITKEIKRTLRK
+517 NAKISKEIKKILRK
-530 GETPNEEEL
+530 GETPNEQEL
-539 WKKTNDEYLESY
+539 LKRTNDEYLEKY
-551 KEDLKEKFIELVSTM
+551 KEVFKEKFIELVSIM
-566 ATDSISFE
+566 ATESISFE
-574 KAHEEVNSIGEICFE
+574 KTHEEVNSIGEICFE
-589 SFEQVKFEYSPNEL
+589 SFEQIKFEYSPNEL
-603 ITSRIANNMS
+603 ITSRIANNIS

-623 NRKEYNDEIGL
+623 NRKEYNDEIEL

-653 ENMVDTY
+653 DNMVETY

-684 DRNFAKTNLIV
+684 DRNFAKTILTE
-695 LSKLIAN
+695 N
-702 REIEEVKMPEKK
+702 REIEEVKIPDKK
-714 SNKEKDMEL
+714 SKEVKEKEMEL

>member
-117 FVSFSDKINYYEE
+117 FVSFSDKIDYYEE

-137 EEKKEILEKKINA
+137 EEKKETLKKKINA

-189 KVETNKEL
+189 KAETNKEL

-239 ENFINDKNYLA
+239 ENFINDRNYLA

-260 KEKDEKVNAKQ
+260 KEKDEKANVKQ

-324 QSLKEHEKIS
+324 QSLKEHEKID
-334 KIFEEV
+334 KIFEDV
-340 GESAIERSEKI
+340 AESAIERSKKI
-351 LNKIKEYEKT
+351 LDKIKEYEKT
-361 YSFEEYKKEHINKE
+361 YSFEDYKEDYTNKDIKEKIRVEDKAKE
-375 TEKEIENGKSNE
+375 TEM
-387 IELDKNEKLYHIS
+387 LYNIS
-400 KNTLRALVRE
+400 KNTVKSVIRE
-410 SLENIEI
+410 SLENMEI

-424 ILDNLKDIDFL
+424 KLDDLKDIDLL
-435 TRGIVDTNRESI
+435 TRGIIDTNREAM
-447 QNVSLGNIKTEIN
+447 QNVSLGNIKAEIN

-471 YDEPMFILSDNSI
+471 YDEPMFILSDDSI

-503 IFVIPESDLEEYRK
+503 IFVIPENDLEEYK
-517 AEITKEIKRTLRK
+517 NAEISKEIKKILRK
-530 GETPNEEEL
+530 GETPNEQEL
-539 WKKTNDEYLESY
+539 LKRTNDEYLEKY
-551 KEDLKEKFIELVSTM
+551 KEVFKEKFIELVSIM
-566 ATDSISFE
+566 ATESISFE

-653 ENMVDTY
+653 DNMIETY

-679 TEDEK
+679 LEDEK
-684 DRNFAKTNLIV
+684 DRNFAKTNLTE
-695 LSKLIAN
+695 N
-702 REIEEVKMPEKK
+702 REIEEVKMADKK
-714 SNKEKDMEL
+714 SKEVKEKEMEL

>member
-24 HDLINSYLDNSI
+24 HDLINSYLDDSI
-36 ETGNFA
+36 KTGNFA
-42 NEKWTIS
+42 NERWTIS

-108 KNDYATPIK
+108 KDDYATPIK

-189 KVETNKEL
+189 KAETNKEL
-197 GSEPHLNYL
+197 GSEQHLNYL
-206 IDAIIKTSEVPIVEL
+206 IDAIKKTSEVPIVEL

-324 QSLKEHEKIS
+324 QSLKEHEKID
-334 KIFEEV
+334 KIFEDV
-340 GESAIERSEKI
+340 AESAIERSKKI
-351 LNKIKEYEKT
+351 LDKIKEYEKT
-361 YSFEEYKKEHINKE
+361 YSFEDYKEDYTNKDIKEEIRVEDKAKE
-375 TEKEIENGKSNE
+375 TEM
-387 IELDKNEKLYHIS
+387 LYNIS
-400 KNTLRALVRE
+400 KNTVKSVIRE

-424 ILDNLKDIDFL
+424 KLDDLKDIDL
-435 TRGIVDTNRESI
+435 ITRGIIDTNREAM
-447 QNVSLGNIKTEIN
+447 QNVSLSNIKTEIN

-471 YDEPMFILSDNSI
+471 YDEPMFILSEDNI

-503 IFVIPESDLEEYRK
+503 IFVIPENDLEEYK
-517 AEITKEIKRTLRK
+517 NAEISKEIKKILRK
-530 GETPNEEEL
+530 GETPNEQEL
-539 WKKTNDEYLESY
+539 LKRTNDEYLEKY
-551 KEDLKEKFIELVSTM
+551 KEVFKEKFIELVSTM
-566 ATDSISFE
+566 ATESISFE

-653 ENMVDTY
+653 DNMIETY

-684 DRNFAKTNLIV
+684 DRNFAKTNLI
-695 LSKLIAN
+695 AN
-702 REIEEVKMPEKK
+702 RENEEVKVPEKK
-714 SNKEKDMEL
+714 FNKEKDMEL

>member
-117 FVSFSDKINYYEE
+117 FVSFSDKIDYYEE

-137 EEKKEILEKKINA
+137 EEKKETLKKKINA

-189 KVETNKEL
+189 KAETNKEL

-239 ENFINDKNYLA
+239 ENFINDRNYLA

-260 KEKDEKVNAKQ
+260 KEKDEKVNVKQ

-324 QSLKEHEKIS
+324 ESLKKHEKID
-334 KIFEEV
+334 KIFEDV
-340 GESAIERSEKI
+340 AESAIERSKKI
-351 LNKIKEYEKT
+351 LDKIKEYEKT
-361 YSFEEYKKEHINKE
+361 YSFENYKENYTNKDIKEEIKVEDKAKE
-375 TEKEIENGKSNE
+375 TEM
-387 IELDKNEKLYHIS
+387 LYNIS
-400 KNTLRALVRE
+400 KNTVKSVIRE

-424 ILDNLKDIDFL
+424 KLDDLKDIDLL
-435 TRGIVDTNRESI
+435 TRGIIDTNREAM

-471 YDEPMFILSDNSI
+471 YDEPMFILSDDSI

-503 IFVIPESDLEEYRK
+503 IFVIPENDLEEYK
-517 AEITKEIKRTLRK
+517 NAEISKEIKKILRK
-530 GETPNEEEL
+530 GETPNEQEL
-539 WKKTNDEYLESY
+539 LKRTNDEYLEKY
-551 KEDLKEKFIELVSTM
+551 KEVFKEKFIELVSIT
-566 ATDSISFE
+566 ATESISFE

-653 ENMVDTY
+653 DNMIETY

-679 TEDEK
+679 LEDEK
-684 DRNFAKTNLIV
+684 DRNFAKTNLTE
-695 LSKLIAN
+695 N
-702 REIEEVKMPEKK
+702 REIEEVKMPDKK
-714 SNKEKDMEL
+714 SKEVKEKEMEL

>member
-24 HDLINSYLDNSI
+24 HDLINSYLDDSI
-36 ETGNFA
+36 KTGNFA
-42 NEKWTIS
+42 NERWTIS

-108 KNDYATPIK
+108 KDDYATPIK

-189 KVETNKEL
+189 KAETNKEL
-197 GSEPHLNYL
+197 GSEQHLNYL
-206 IDAIIKTSEVPIVEL
+206 IDAIKKTSEVPIVEL

-260 KEKDEKVNAKQ
+260 KEKDEKANAKQ

-324 QSLKEHEKIS
+324 QSLKKHEKID
-334 KIFEEV
+334 KIFEDV
-340 GESAIERSEKI
+340 AESAIERSKKI
-351 LNKIKEYEKT
+351 LDKIKEYEKT
-361 YSFEEYKKEHINKE
+361 YSFENYKEDYTNKDIKEEIRVEDKAKE
-375 TEKEIENGKSNE
+375 TEM
-387 IELDKNEKLYHIS
+387 LYNIS
-400 KNTLRALVRE
+400 KNTVKSVIRE

-424 ILDNLKDIDFL
+424 KLDDLKDIDLL
-435 TRGIVDTNRESI
+435 TRGIIDTNREAL
-447 QNVSLGNIKTEIN
+447 QNVSLGNIKAEIN

-471 YDEPMFILSDNSI
+471 YDEPMFILSDDSI
-484 SKLDK
+484 SKLDI

-503 IFVIPESDLEEYRK
+503 IFVIPENDLEEYK
-517 AEITKEIKRTLRK
+517 NAEISKEIKKILRK
-530 GETPNEEEL
+530 GETPNEQEL
-539 WKKTNDEYLESY
+539 LKRTNDEYLEKY
-551 KEDLKEKFIELVSTM
+551 KEVFKEKFIELVSIM
-566 ATDSISFE
+566 ATESISFE

-603 ITSRIANNMS
+603 VTSRIANNMN

-653 ENMVDTY
+653 DNMVETY

-679 TEDEK
+679 IENEK
-684 DRNFAKTNLIV
+684 DRNFAKTNLTQ
-695 LSKLIAN
+695 N
-702 REIEEVKMPEKK
+702 REIEEVKIPDKK
-714 SNKEKDMEL
+714 SKEVKEKEMEL

>member
-42 NEKWTIS
+42 NERWTIS

-70 TQRIIRENWEDNRFI
+70 AQRIIRENWEDNRFI

-108 KNDYATPIK
+108 KDDYATPIK
-117 FVSFSDKINYYEE
+117 FVSFSDKINYYEK

-137 EEKKEILEKKINA
+137 EEKKEILEMKINA

-189 KVETNKEL
+189 KAETNKEL
-197 GSEPHLNYL
+197 GSEQHLNYL
-206 IDAIIKTSEVPIVEL
+206 IDAIKKTSEVPIVEL

-260 KEKDEKVNAKQ
+260 KEKDEKVNTKQ

-324 QSLKEHEKIS
+324 QSLKEHEKID
-334 KIFEEV
+334 KIFEDV
-340 GESAIERSEKI
+340 AESAIERSKKI
-351 LNKIKEYEKT
+351 LDKIKEYEKT
-361 YSFEEYKKEHINKE
+361 YSFEDYKEDYTNKDIKEEIRVEDKAKE
-375 TEKEIENGKSNE
+375 TEI
-387 IELDKNEKLYHIS
+387 LYNIS
-400 KNTLRALVRE
+400 KNTVKSVIRE

-424 ILDNLKDIDFL
+424 KLDDLKDIDL
-435 TRGIVDTNRESI
+435 ITRGIIDTNREAM
-447 QNVSLGNIKTEIN
+447 QNVSLSNIKTEIN

-471 YDEPMFILSDNSI
+471 YDEPMFILSEDSI

-503 IFVIPESDLEEYRK
+503 IFVIPENDLEEYK
-517 AEITKEIKRTLRK
+517 NAEISKEIKKILRK
-530 GETPNEEEL
+530 GETPNEQEL
-539 WKKTNDEYLESY
+539 LKRTNDEYLEKY
-551 KEDLKEKFIELVSTM
+551 KEVFKEKFIELVSTM
-566 ATDSISFE
+566 ATESISFE

-653 ENMVDTY
+653 DNMIETY

-684 DRNFAKTNLIV
+684 DRNFAKTNLI
-695 LSKLIAN
+695 AN
-702 REIEEVKMPEKK
+702 RENEEVKVPEKK
-714 SNKEKDMEL
+714 FNKEKDMEL

>member
-24 HDLINSYLDNSI
+24 HDLINSYLDDSI
-36 ETGNFA
+36 KTGNFA
-42 NEKWTIS
+42 NERWTIS

-108 KNDYATPIK
+108 KDDYATPIK

-167 GYRSMFNLSQLPEE
+167 GYRSMFNLSQFPEE

-189 KVETNKEL
+189 KAETNKEL
-197 GSEPHLNYL
+197 GSEQHLNYL

-260 KEKDEKVNAKQ
+260 KEKDEKVNIKQ

-324 QSLKEHEKIS
+324 ESLKKHEKID
-334 KIFEEV
+334 KIFEDV
-340 GESAIERSEKI
+340 AESAIERSKKI
-351 LNKIKEYEKT
+351 LDKIKEYEKT
-361 YSFEEYKKEHINKE
+361 YSFEDYKEDYTNKDIKEEIRVEDKAKE
-375 TEKEIENGKSNE
+375 TEM
-387 IELDKNEKLYHIS
+387 LYNIS
-400 KNTLRALVRE
+400 KNTVKSVIRE

-424 ILDNLKDIDFL
+424 KLDDLKDIDLL
-435 TRGIVDTNRESI
+435 TRGIIDTNREAM
-447 QNVSLGNIKTEIN
+447 QNVSLGSIKTEIN

-471 YDEPMFILSDNSI
+471 YDEPMFILSDDSI

-503 IFVIPESDLEEYRK
+503 IFVIPENDLEEYK
-517 AEITKEIKRTLRK
+517 NAEISKEIKKILRK
-530 GETPNEEEL
+530 GETPNEQEL
-539 WKKTNDEYLESY
+539 LKRTNDEYLEKY
-551 KEDLKEKFIELVSTM
+551 KEVFKEKFIELVSTM
-566 ATDSISFE
+566 ATESISFE

-653 ENMVDTY
+653 DNMIETY

-679 TEDEK
+679 LEDEK
-684 DRNFAKTNLIV
+684 DRNFAKTNLT
-695 LSKLIAN
+695 KN
-702 REIEEVKMPEKK
+702 KEIEEIKIPDKK
-714 SNKEKDMEL
+714 SKEVKEKEMEL

>member
-117 FVSFSDKINYYEE
+117 FVSFSDKIDYYEE

-137 EEKKEILEKKINA
+137 EEKKETLKKKINA

-189 KVETNKEL
+189 KAETNKEL

-239 ENFINDKNYLA
+239 ENFINDRNYLA

-260 KEKDEKVNAKQ
+260 KEKDEKANVKQ

-324 QSLKEHEKIS
+324 QSLKEHEKID
-334 KIFEEV
+334 KIFEDV
-340 GESAIERSEKI
+340 AESAIERSKKI
-351 LNKIKEYEKT
+351 LDKIKEYEKT
-361 YSFEEYKKEHINKE
+361 YSFEDYKEDYTNKDIKEKIRVEDKAKE
-375 TEKEIENGKSNE
+375 TEM
-387 IELDKNEKLYHIS
+387 LYNIS
-400 KNTLRALVRE
+400 KNTVKSVIRE
-410 SLENIEI
+410 SLENMEI
-417 RFERIDN
+417 R
-424 ILDNLKDIDFL
+424 
-435 TRGIVDTNRESI
+435 
-447 QNVSLGNIKTEIN
+447 
-460 HLDEKKNVIGK
+460 
-471 YDEPMFILSDNSI
+471 
-484 SKLDK
+484 
-489 TIKSYGKMLSDSQP
+489 
-503 IFVIPESDLEEYRK
+503 
-517 AEITKEIKRTLRK
+517 
-530 GETPNEEEL
+530 
-539 WKKTNDEYLESY
+539 
-551 KEDLKEKFIELVSTM
+551 
-566 ATDSISFE
+566 
-574 KAHEEVNSIGEICFE
+574 
-589 SFEQVKFEYSPNEL
+589 
-603 ITSRIANNMS
+603 
-613 FILKDIQEYE
+613 
-623 NRKEYNDEIGL
+623 
-634 DVTDEIYSKKTI
+634 
-646 LKALDME
+646 
-653 ENMVDTY
+653 
-660 LKNDD
+660 
-665 INFKMLVKGLDMQR
+665 
-679 TEDEK
+679 
-684 DRNFAKTNLIV
+684 
-695 LSKLIAN
+695 
-702 REIEEVKMPEKK
+702 
-714 SNKEKDMEL
+714 

>member
-117 FVSFSDKINYYEE
+117 FVSFSDKIDYYEE

-137 EEKKEILEKKINA
+137 EEKKETLKKKINA

-189 KVETNKEL
+189 KAETNKEL

-239 ENFINDKNYLA
+239 ENFINDRNYLA

-260 KEKDEKVNAKQ
+260 KEKDEKANVKQ

-324 QSLKEHEKIS
+324 QSLKEHEKID
-334 KIFEEV
+334 KIFEDV
-340 GESAIERSEKI
+340 AESAIERSKKI
-351 LNKIKEYEKT
+351 LDKIKEYEKT
-361 YSFEEYKKEHINKE
+361 YSFEDYKEDYTNKDIKEKIRVEDKAKE
-375 TEKEIENGKSNE
+375 TEM
-387 IELDKNEKLYHIS
+387 LYNIS
-400 KNTLRALVRE
+400 KNTVKSVIRE
-410 SLENIEI
+410 SLENMEI

-424 ILDNLKDIDFL
+424 KLDDLKDIDLL
-435 TRGIVDTNRESI
+435 TRGIIDTNREAM
-447 QNVSLGNIKTEIN
+447 QNVSLGNIKAEIN

-471 YDEPMFILSDNSI
+471 YDEPMFILSDDSI

-503 IFVIPESDLEEYRK
+503 IFVIPENDLEEYK
-517 AEITKEIKRTLRK
+517 NAEISKEIKKILRK
-530 GETPNEEEL
+530 GETPNEQEL
-539 WKKTNDEYLESY
+539 LKKTNDEYLEKY
-551 KEDLKEKFIELVSTM
+551 KEVFKEKFIELVSIM
-566 ATDSISFE
+566 ATESISFE

-653 ENMVDTY
+653 DNMIETY

-679 TEDEK
+679 LEDEK
-684 DRNFAKTNLIV
+684 DRNFAKTNLTE
-695 LSKLIAN
+695 N
-702 REIEEVKMPEKK
+702 REIEEVKMPDKK
-714 SNKEKDMEL
+714 SKEVKEKEMEL

>member
-24 HDLINSYLDNSI
+24 HDLINSYLDDSI
-36 ETGNFA
+36 KTGNFA
-42 NEKWTIS
+42 NERWTIS

-108 KNDYATPIK
+108 KDDYATPIK

-130 ELKNEKN
+130 ELKKEKN

-189 KVETNKEL
+189 KDETNKEL

-206 IDAIIKTSEVPIVEL
+206 IDAVKKTSEVPIVEL

-324 QSLKEHEKIS
+324 QSLKEHEKID
-334 KIFEEV
+334 KIFEDV
-340 GESAIERSEKI
+340 AESAIERSKKI
-351 LNKIKEYEKT
+351 LDKIKEYEKT
-361 YSFEEYKKEHINKE
+361 YSFEDYKEDYTNKDIKEEIRVEDKAKE
-375 TEKEIENGKSNE
+375 TEM
-387 IELDKNEKLYHIS
+387 LYNIS
-400 KNTLRALVRE
+400 KNTVKSVIRE

-424 ILDNLKDIDFL
+424 KLDDLKDIDL
-435 TRGIVDTNRESI
+435 ITRGIIDTNREAM
-447 QNVSLGNIKTEIN
+447 QNVSLSNIKTEIN

-471 YDEPMFILSDNSI
+471 YDEPMFILSEDSI

-503 IFVIPESDLEEYRK
+503 IFVIPENDLEEYK
-517 AEITKEIKRTLRK
+517 NAEISKEIKKILRK
-530 GETPNEEEL
+530 GETPNEHEL
-539 WKKTNDEYLESY
+539 LKRTNDEYLEKY
-551 KEDLKEKFIELVSTM
+551 KEVFKEKFIELVSTM
-566 ATDSISFE
+566 ATESISFE

-623 NRKEYNDEIGL
+623 NRKEYNDEIEL

-653 ENMVDTY
+653 DNMIETY

-684 DRNFAKTNLIV
+684 DRNFAKTNLI
-695 LSKLIAN
+695 AN
-702 REIEEVKMPEKK
+702 RENEEVKVPEKK
-714 SNKEKDMEL
+714 FNKEKDMEL

>member
-24 HDLINSYLDNSI
+24 HDLINSYLDDSI
-36 ETGNFA
+36 KTGNFA
-42 NEKWTIS
+42 NERWTIF

-70 TQRIIRENWEDNRFI
+70 TQRIIKENWEDNRFI

-108 KNDYATPIK
+108 KDDYATPIK

-324 QSLKEHEKIS
+324 QSLKEHEKID
-334 KIFEEV
+334 KIFEDV
-340 GESAIERSEKI
+340 AESAIERSKKI
-351 LNKIKEYEKT
+351 LDKIKEYEKT
-361 YSFEEYKKEHINKE
+361 YSFEDYKEDYTNKDIKEEIRVEDKAKE
-375 TEKEIENGKSNE
+375 TEM
-387 IELDKNEKLYHIS
+387 LYNIS
-400 KNTLRALVRE
+400 KNTVKSVIRE

-424 ILDNLKDIDFL
+424 KLDDLKDIDLL
-435 TRGIVDTNRESI
+435 TRGIIDTNREAM

-471 YDEPMFILSDNSI
+471 YDEPMFILSDDSI

-503 IFVIPESDLEEYRK
+503 IFVIPENDLEEYK
-517 AEITKEIKRTLRK
+517 NAEISKEIKKILRK
-530 GETPNEEEL
+530 GETPNEQEL
-539 WKKTNDEYLESY
+539 LKRTNDEYLENY
-551 KEDLKEKFIELVSTM
+551 KDVFKEKFIELVSIM
-566 ATDSISFE
+566 ATESISFE

-653 ENMVDTY
+653 DNMVETY

-679 TEDEK
+679 IEDEK
-684 DRNFAKTNLIV
+684 DRNFTKTNLTE
-695 LSKLIAN
+695 N
-702 REIEEVKMPEKK
+702 REIEEIKMPDKK
-714 SNKEKDMEL
+714 SKEVKEKEMEL

>member
-24 HDLINSYLDNSI
+24 HDLINSYLDDSI
-36 ETGNFA
+36 KTGNFA
-42 NEKWTIS
+42 NERWTIS

-108 KNDYATPIK
+108 KDDYATPIK

-250 VLVHEVGHSL
+250 VLVHEIGHSL
-260 KEKDEKVNAKQ
+260 KEKDEKVNVKQ

-324 QSLKEHEKIS
+324 QSLKEHEKID

-340 GESAIERSEKI
+340 AESAIERSKKI
-351 LNKIKEYEKT
+351 LDKIKEYEKT
-361 YSFEEYKKEHINKE
+361 YSFEDYKEDYTNKDIKEEIRVEDKAKE
-375 TEKEIENGKSNE
+375 TEM
-387 IELDKNEKLYHIS
+387 LYNIS
-400 KNTLRALVRE
+400 KNTVKSVIRE

-424 ILDNLKDIDFL
+424 KLDDLKDIDLL
-435 TRGIVDTNRESI
+435 TRGIIDTNREAM

-471 YDEPMFILSDNSI
+471 YDEPMFILSDDSI

-503 IFVIPESDLEEYRK
+503 IFVIPENDLEEYK
-517 AEITKEIKRTLRK
+517 NAEISKEIKKILRK
-530 GETPNEEEL
+530 GETPNEQEL
-539 WKKTNDEYLESY
+539 LKRTNDEYLEKY
-551 KEDLKEKFIELVSTM
+551 KEVFKEKFIELVSIM
-566 ATDSISFE
+566 ATESISFE

-589 SFEQVKFEYSPNEL
+589 SFEQIKFEYSPNEL

-653 ENMVDTY
+653 DNMIETY

-679 TEDEK
+679 LEDEK
-684 DRNFAKTNLIV
+684 DRNFAKTNLTE
-695 LSKLIAN
+695 N
-702 REIEEVKMPEKK
+702 REIEEVKIPDKK
-714 SNKEKDMEL
+714 SKGVKEKEMEL

>member
-1 MAYKKNYTKEDK
+1 MKKIKKWKKTK
-13 IEDNKKKEEKI
+13 
-24 HDLINSYLDNSI
+24 
-36 ETGNFA
+36 
-42 NEKWTIS
+42 
-49 NLDPTSIATGKCYEG
+49 LDPTSIATGKCYEG

-108 KNDYATPIK
+108 KDDYATPIK

-150 LKEYEEQTGK
+150 LQTGK

-189 KVETNKEL
+189 KAETNKEL
-197 GSEPHLNYL
+197 GSEQHLNYL
-206 IDAIIKTSEVPIVEL
+206 IDAIKKTSEVPIVEL

-324 QSLKEHEKIS
+324 QSLKEHEKID
-334 KIFEEV
+334 KIFEDV
-340 GESAIERSEKI
+340 AESAIERSKKI
-351 LNKIKEYEKT
+351 LDKIKEYEKT
-361 YSFEEYKKEHINKE
+361 YSFEDYKEDYTNKDIKEEIRVEDKAKE
-375 TEKEIENGKSNE
+375 TEM
-387 IELDKNEKLYHIS
+387 LYNIS
-400 KNTLRALVRE
+400 KNTVKSVIRE

-424 ILDNLKDIDFL
+424 KLDDLKDIDL
-435 TRGIVDTNRESI
+435 ITRGIIDTNREAM
-447 QNVSLGNIKTEIN
+447 QNVSLSNIKTEIN

-471 YDEPMFILSDNSI
+471 YDEPMFILSEDSI

-503 IFVIPESDLEEYRK
+503 IFVIPENDLEEYK
-517 AEITKEIKRTLRK
+517 NAEISKEIKKILRK
-530 GETPNEEEL
+530 GETPNEQEL
-539 WKKTNDEYLESY
+539 LKRTNDEYLEKY
-551 KEDLKEKFIELVSTM
+551 KEVFKEKFIELVSTM
-566 ATDSISFE
+566 ATESISFE

-653 ENMVDTY
+653 DNMIETY

-684 DRNFAKTNLIV
+684 DRNFAKTNLI
-695 LSKLIAN
+695 AN
-702 REIEEVKMPEKK
+702 RENEEVKVPEKK
-714 SNKEKDMEL
+714 FNKEKDMEL

>member
-24 HDLINSYLDNSI
+24 HDLINSYLDDSI
-36 ETGNFA
+36 KTGNFA
-42 NEKWTIS
+42 NERWTIS

-108 KNDYATPIK
+108 KDDYATPIK

-130 ELKNEKN
+130 ELKKEKN
-137 EEKKEILEKKINA
+137 EEKKETLEKKINA

-189 KVETNKEL
+189 KDETNKEL

-206 IDAIIKTSEVPIVEL
+206 IDVVKKTSEVPIVEL

-239 ENFINDKNYLA
+239 ENFINDRNYLA

-260 KEKDEKVNAKQ
+260 KEKDEKVNVKQ

-324 QSLKEHEKIS
+324 ESLKKHEKID
-334 KIFEEV
+334 KIFEDV
-340 GESAIERSEKI
+340 AESAIERSKKI
-351 LNKIKEYEKT
+351 LDKIKEYEKT
-361 YSFEEYKKEHINKE
+361 YSFEDYKEDYTNKDIKEEIRVEDKVKE
-375 TEKEIENGKSNE
+375 TEM
-387 IELDKNEKLYHIS
+387 LYNIS
-400 KNTLRALVRE
+400 KNTVKSVIRE

-424 ILDNLKDIDFL
+424 KLDDLKDIDLL
-435 TRGIVDTNRESI
+435 TRGIIDTNREAM

-471 YDEPMFILSDNSI
+471 YDEPMFILSDDSI
-484 SKLDK
+484 SKLDQ

-503 IFVIPESDLEEYRK
+503 IFVIPENDLEEYK
-517 AEITKEIKRTLRK
+517 NAEISKEIKKNLRK
-530 GETPNEEEL
+530 GETPNEQEL
-539 WKKTNDEYLESY
+539 LKRTNDEYLEKY
-551 KEDLKEKFIELVSTM
+551 KEVFKEKFIELVSIM
-566 ATDSISFE
+566 ATESISFE

-603 ITSRIANNMS
+603 VTSRIANNMS

-623 NRKEYNDEIGL
+623 NRKEYNNEIGL

-653 ENMVDTY
+653 DNMVETY

-684 DRNFAKTNLIV
+684 DRNFAKTNLI
-695 LSKLIAN
+695 AN
-702 REIEEVKMPEKK
+702 RENEEVKVPEKK
-714 SNKEKDMEL
+714 FNKEKDMEL

>member
-24 HDLINSYLDNSI
+24 HDLINSYLDDSI
-36 ETGNFA
+36 KTGNFA
-42 NEKWTIS
+42 NERWTIS

-108 KNDYATPIK
+108 KDDYATPIK

-189 KVETNKEL
+189 KTETNKEL
-197 GSEPHLNYL
+197 GSEQHLNYL
-206 IDAIIKTSEVPIVEL
+206 IDAIKKTSEVPIVEL

-260 KEKDEKVNAKQ
+260 KEKDEKVNTKQ

-324 QSLKEHEKIS
+324 QSLKEHEKID

-340 GESAIERSEKI
+340 AESAIERSKKI
-351 LNKIKEYEKT
+351 LDKIKEYEKT
-361 YSFEEYKKEHINKE
+361 YSFEDYKEDYTNKDIKEEIRVEDKAKE
-375 TEKEIENGKSNE
+375 TEM
-387 IELDKNEKLYHIS
+387 LYNIS
-400 KNTLRALVRE
+400 KNTVKSVIRE

-424 ILDNLKDIDFL
+424 KLDDLKDIDLL
-435 TRGIVDTNRESI
+435 TRGIIDTNREAM

-471 YDEPMFILSDNSI
+471 YDEPMFILSDDSI

-503 IFVIPESDLEEYRK
+503 IFVIPENDLEEYK
-517 AEITKEIKRTLRK
+517 NAEISKEIKKILRK
-530 GETPNEEEL
+530 GETPKEQEL
-539 WKKTNDEYLESY
+539 LKRTNDEYLEKY
-551 KEDLKEKFIELVSTM
+551 KEVFKEKFIELVSIM
-566 ATDSISFE
+566 ATESISFE

-623 NRKEYNDEIGL
+623 NRKEYNDEIEL
-634 DVTDEIYSKKTI
+634 NVTDEIYSKKTI

-653 ENMVDTY
+653 DNMVETY

-684 DRNFAKTNLIV
+684 DRNFAKTILTE
-695 LSKLIAN
+695 N
-702 REIEEVKMPEKK
+702 REIEEVKIPDKK
-714 SNKEKDMEL
+714 SKEVKEKEMEL

>member
-24 HDLINSYLDNSI
+24 HDLINSYLDDSI
-36 ETGNFA
+36 KTGNFA
-42 NEKWTIS
+42 NERWTIS

-64 HNMLIL
+64 HNILIL

-108 KNDYATPIK
+108 KDDYATPIK

-189 KVETNKEL
+189 KDETNKEL

-239 ENFINDKNYLA
+239 ENFINDRNYLA
-250 VLVHEVGHSL
+250 VLVHEIGHSL
-260 KEKDEKVNAKQ
+260 KEKDEKANVKQ

-324 QSLKEHEKIS
+324 QSLKEHEKID
-334 KIFEEV
+334 KIFEDV
-340 GESAIERSEKI
+340 AESAIERSKKI
-351 LNKIKEYEKT
+351 LDKIKEYEKT
-361 YSFEEYKKEHINKE
+361 YSFEDYKKDYTNKDIKEEIRVEDKAKE
-375 TEKEIENGKSNE
+375 TEM
-387 IELDKNEKLYHIS
+387 LYNIS
-400 KNTLRALVRE
+400 KNTVKSVIRE
-410 SLENIEI
+410 SLENMEI

-424 ILDNLKDIDFL
+424 KLDDLKDIDLL
-435 TRGIVDTNRESI
+435 TRGIIDTNREAM
-447 QNVSLGNIKTEIN
+447 QNVSLGNIKAEIN

-471 YDEPMFILSDNSI
+471 YDEPMFILSDDSI

-503 IFVIPESDLEEYRK
+503 IFVIPENDLEEYK
-517 AEITKEIKRTLRK
+517 NAEISKEIKKILRK
-530 GETPNEEEL
+530 GETPNEQEL
-539 WKKTNDEYLESY
+539 LKRTNDEYLEKY
-551 KEDLKEKFIELVSTM
+551 KEVFKEKFIELVSIM
-566 ATDSISFE
+566 ATESISFE

-589 SFEQVKFEYSPNEL
+589 SFEQVKFEYSPNEFV
-603 ITSRIANNMS
+603 TSRIANNMS

-653 ENMVDTY
+653 DNMVETY

-679 TEDEK
+679 VEDEK
-684 DRNFAKTNLIV
+684 DRNFAKTNLTQ
-695 LSKLIAN
+695 N
-702 REIEEVKMPEKK
+702 REIEEVKIPDKK
-714 SNKEKDMEL
+714 SKEVKEKEMEL

>member
-24 HDLINSYLDNSI
+24 HDLINSYLDDSI
-36 ETGNFA
+36 KTGNFA
-42 NEKWTIS
+42 NERWTIS

-108 KNDYATPIK
+108 KDDYATPIK

-189 KVETNKEL
+189 KAETNKEL
-197 GSEPHLNYL
+197 GSEQHLNYL
-206 IDAIIKTSEVPIVEL
+206 IDAIKKTSEVPIVEL

-324 QSLKEHEKIS
+324 QSLKEHEKID

-340 GESAIERSEKI
+340 AESAIERSKKI
-351 LNKIKEYEKT
+351 LDKIKEYEKT
-361 YSFEEYKKEHINKE
+361 YSFEDYKEDYINKDIKEEIRVKDKTKE
-375 TEKEIENGKSNE
+375 TER
-387 IELDKNEKLYHIS
+387 LYNIS
-400 KNTLRALVRE
+400 KNTVKSVIRE
-410 SLENIEI
+410 SLENMEI

-424 ILDNLKDIDFL
+424 KLDDLKDIDLL
-435 TRGIVDTNRESI
+435 TRGIIDTNREAM
-447 QNVSLGNIKTEIN
+447 QNVSLSNIKTEIN
-460 HLDEKKNVIGK
+460 HLDERKNIIDK
-471 YDEPMFILSDNSI
+471 YDEPMFILSDGSI

-503 IFVIPESDLEEYRK
+503 IFIIPENDLEEYK
-517 AEITKEIKRTLRK
+517 NAEISKEIKKTLRK

-539 WKKTNDEYLESY
+539 LKKTNDEYLENY
-551 KEDLKEKFIELVSTM
+551 KEVFKEKFIELVSTM
-566 ATDSISFE
+566 ATESISFE
-574 KAHEEVNSIGEICFE
+574 KVHEEINSIGEICFE

-603 ITSRIANNMS
+603 ITSIIANNMS

-623 NRKEYNDEIGL
+623 NRKEYNDEIEL
-634 DVTDEIYSKKTI
+634 NVTDEIYSKKTI

-653 ENMVDTY
+653 DNMIETY

-684 DRNFAKTNLIV
+684 DRNFAKTNLTQ
-695 LSKLIAN
+695 N
-702 REIEEVKMPEKK
+702 REIEEVKIPDKK
-714 SNKEKDMEL
+714 SKEVKEKEMEL

>member
-24 HDLINSYLDNSI
+24 HDLINSYLDDSI
-36 ETGNFA
+36 KTGNFA
-42 NEKWTIS
+42 NERWTIS

-108 KNDYATPIK
+108 KDDYATPIK

-189 KVETNKEL
+189 KAETNKEL
-197 GSEPHLNYL
+197 GSEQHLNYL
-206 IDAIIKTSEVPIVEL
+206 IDAIKKTSEVPIVEL

-260 KEKDEKVNAKQ
+260 KEKDEKANAKQ

-324 QSLKEHEKIS
+324 QSLKEHEKID

-340 GESAIERSEKI
+340 AESAIERSKKI
-351 LNKIKEYEKT
+351 LDKIKEYEKT
-361 YSFEEYKKEHINKE
+361 YSFEDYKEDYTNKDIKEEIRVEDKAKE
-375 TEKEIENGKSNE
+375 TEM
-387 IELDKNEKLYHIS
+387 LYNIS
-400 KNTLRALVRE
+400 KNTVKSVIRE

-424 ILDNLKDIDFL
+424 KLDDLKDIDLL
-435 TRGIVDTNRESI
+435 TRGIIDTNREAM

-471 YDEPMFILSDNSI
+471 YDEPMFILSDDSI

-503 IFVIPESDLEEYRK
+503 IFVIPENDLEEYK
-517 AEITKEIKRTLRK
+517 NAEISKEIKKILRK
-530 GETPNEEEL
+530 GETPKEQEL
-539 WKKTNDEYLESY
+539 LKRTNDEYLEKY
-551 KEDLKEKFIELVSTM
+551 KEVFKEKFIELVSIM
-566 ATDSISFE
+566 ATESISFE

-623 NRKEYNDEIGL
+623 NRKEYNDEIEL
-634 DVTDEIYSKKTI
+634 NVTDEIYSKKTI

-653 ENMVDTY
+653 DNMVETY

-684 DRNFAKTNLIV
+684 DRNFAKTILTE
-695 LSKLIAN
+695 N
-702 REIEEVKMPEKK
+702 REIEEVKIPDKK
-714 SNKEKDMEL
+714 SKEVKEKEMEL